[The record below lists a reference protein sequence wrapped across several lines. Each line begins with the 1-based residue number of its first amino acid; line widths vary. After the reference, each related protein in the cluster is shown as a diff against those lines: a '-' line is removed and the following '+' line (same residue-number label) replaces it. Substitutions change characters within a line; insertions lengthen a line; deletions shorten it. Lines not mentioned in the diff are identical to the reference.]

1 MTDLANRHVADLAEL
16 SPAEMEQ
23 VQGGTNVEATVKV
36 LNASSTTFVGG
47 WGSSMYQYSFEGT
60 SSY

>member
-1 MTDLANRHVADLAEL
+1 MTDHAGRHVAGMAEL

-47 WGSSMYQYSFEGT
+47 
-60 SSY
+60 